1 MQLSYL
7 GVDFT
12 EGEKQENP
20 EKNSRR
26 TGETNYNKSSD
37 TSSEH
42 EAIASYIYIY
52 IYTQVVTH
60 PVIIPSY
67 TGLNFWAQCKNQ
79 RANHTRY
86 TCAAI
91 NEGIA

>member
-26 TGETNYNKSSD
+26 TGETNYNKSTD

-42 EAIASYIYIY
+42 EAIASY

-67 TGLNFWAQCKNQ
+67 
-79 RANHTRY
+79 RAELLSSVVRINVLTTY
-86 TCAAI
+86 AI
-91 NEGIA
+91 PVLP